1 MLKTIVISLLFFYKT
16 THPYIEKVKPVKV
29 EPVAPVEKT
38 KIKKKPQPLQE
49 IYMDKGFDED
59 EGDIA

>member
-1 MLKTIVISLLFFYKT
+1 MSDTITRYGAGGV
-16 THPYIEKVKPVKV
+16 PYIEKVKPVKV